1 MEILSIMH
9 PGMSTARIV
18 LDHKLVATGSSPLS
32 PIPPHLHV
40 LSSHK
45 AWLLGLI
52 LLSGLSGCG
61 PAQSDPEQNLASRA
75 SQVAPPESPATSP
88 RTPSSLSNPA
98 ATAAIDDSSPL
109 PDKLVLPIWMAQ
121 ALDAPDVSVRLRA
134 LDKWATLGADASIDP
149 LVVALDDD
157 NDDVRKKA
165 MELIE
170 QQWAVEPQAAPEIE
184 QNRGTAEALP

>member
-1 MEILSIMH
+1 MMLF
-9 PGMSTARIV
+9 
-18 LDHKLVATGSSPLS
+18 
-32 PIPPHLHV
+32 
-40 LSSHK
+40 
-45 AWLLGLI
+45 
-52 LLSGLSGCG
+52 SGLSGCG

-88 RTPSSLSNPA
+88 RTPSPLSNPA
-98 ATAAIDDSSPL
+98 TTAAIDDSSPL

-121 ALDAPDVSVRLRA
+121 ALDAPDVSIRLRA

-170 QQWAVEPQAAPEIE
+170 QHWAVEPQAAPEIE
-184 QNRGTAEALP
+184 NRGTGAALP

>member
-1 MEILSIMH
+1 MEMRSIIH

-18 LDHKLVATGSSPLS
+18 LDHNLVATGSSLLS
-32 PIPPHLHV
+32 PIPLRLHR
-40 LSSHK
+40 LCPHK
-45 AWLLGLI
+45 AWFLGLI
-52 LLSGLSGCG
+52 LFAGLSGCG
-61 PAQSDPEQNLASRA
+61 PAQSDPEQSPASRA
-75 SQVAPPESPATSP
+75 SQVAPPETPATSSGA
-88 RTPSSLSNPA
+88 PSSLSNQ
-98 ATAAIDDSSPL
+98 ATTAVLDDSSPL

-184 QNRGTAEALP
+184 QNRGTAAALP

>member
-1 MEILSIMH
+1 MEMQSLMH
-9 PGMSTARIV
+9 QRMSTARIV
-18 LDHKLVATGSSPLS
+18 LDHNLVATGSSPLS
-32 PIPPHLHV
+32 PIPPHLHR
-40 LSSHK
+40 LCPHK

-52 LLSGLSGCG
+52 LFSGLSGCG
-61 PAQSDPEQNLASRA
+61 PAQSDPEQNLASRS
-75 SQVAPPESPATSP
+75 SQVAPPESPVTSP
-88 RTPSSLSNPA
+88 RTPSSLSNH
-98 ATAAIDDSSPL
+98 ATMAAIDDLSPL

-121 ALDAPDVSVRLRA
+121 ALGAPDVSVRLRA

-170 QQWAVEPQAAPEIE
+170 QHWAVEPQATPETE
-184 QNRGTAEALP
+184 QRRGTGTALP

>member
-1 MEILSIMH
+1 MH

-18 LDHKLVATGSSPLS
+18 LDHQLVATGYSPLS
-32 PIPPHLHV
+32 PIPPHLQV

-52 LLSGLSGCG
+52 LFSGLSGCG
-61 PAQSDPEQNLASRA
+61 PAQSDPEENLASRA
-75 SQVAPPESPATSP
+75 NQMAPPEPPVTSP
-88 RTPSSLSNPA
+88 RTPSSLSKQASMAP
-98 ATAAIDDSSPL
+98 IDDSSPL
-109 PDKLVLPIWMAQ
+109 PDKLLLPIWMAQ

-134 LDKWATLGADASIDP
+134 LDKWATLGADASLDP

-170 QQWAVEPQAAPEIE
+170 QHWAVETPAVPEIE
-184 QNRGTAEALP
+184 KHRDMGTALP

>member
-1 MEILSIMH
+1 MEMLSIMH
-9 PGMSTARIV
+9 PGMSTAGIV

-45 AWLLGLI
+45 AWILGLI
-52 LLSGLSGCG
+52 LFSGLSGCG

-75 SQVAPPESPATSP
+75 NRMAPPESPVTSP
-88 RTPSSLSNPA
+88 RTLSSLSNQ
-98 ATAAIDDSSPL
+98 ATTAPIDAPPPL
-109 PDKLVLPIWMAQ
+109 PDKLLLPIWMAQ

-134 LDKWATLGADASIDP
+134 LDKWATLGADASLDS

-157 NDDVRKKA
+157 NDEVRMKA

-170 QQWAVEPQAAPEIE
+170 QHWAIEAQTEPEIE
-184 QNRGTAEALP
+184 QHRDTDTALP

>member
-1 MEILSIMH
+1 MEMQSLMH
-9 PGMSTARIV
+9 RRMSTVRIV
-18 LDHKLVATGSSPLS
+18 LDHNLVAAGSSPLS
-32 PIPPHLHV
+32 PIPPHLHR
-40 LSSHK
+40 LCPHK
-45 AWLLGLI
+45 AWLLGLM
-52 LLSGLSGCG
+52 LFSGLSGCG

-88 RTPSSLSNPA
+88 RTPSPLSNH
-98 ATAAIDDSSPL
+98 ATTAMIDDSSPL

-170 QQWAVEPQAAPEIE
+170 QHWAVEPQATPETE
-184 QNRGTAEALP
+184 QSRGPGTALP

>member
-1 MEILSIMH
+1 MEMRSIMH
-9 PGMSTARIV
+9 HEMSTARIV
-18 LDHKLVATGSSPLS
+18 LDHNLVATGSFSLFPK
-32 PIPPHLHV
+32 PPHLP
-40 LSSHK
+40 LQCPHK

-52 LLSGLSGCG
+52 LFSGLSGCG
-61 PAQSDPEQNLASRA
+61 PAQSDPEQNLATRA
-75 SQVAPPESPATSP
+75 SQVAPPQSPATSP
-88 RTPSSLSNPA
+88 RTPSSLSNPT

-184 QNRGTAEALP
+184 QNRGTAAALP

>member
-1 MEILSIMH
+1 MKILSIMH

-75 SQVAPPESPATSP
+75 SQVAPPESPVTSP
-88 RTPSSLSNPA
+88 RTPSSLSNQ
-98 ATAAIDDSSPL
+98 ATMAPIEAPSPL
-109 PDKLVLPIWMAQ
+109 PDKLLLPIWMAQ

-134 LDKWATLGADASIDP
+134 LDKWATLGADASLDP

-157 NDDVRKKA
+157 NDEVRMKA

-170 QQWAVEPQAAPEIE
+170 QHWAIEAQTEPEIE
-184 QNRGTAEALP
+184 QHRDTDTALP